1 MTKEQFFDAFGQI
14 DGAYILAAGDAL
26 YGKAETAR
34 VSYKKLVRTLIIAAV
49 IAALLTLTAYAA
61 GWFGLAGRVINDP
74 GGSSLPGEAGGTVDR
89 LHTVHHRDYISLGG
103 VIGSAEYQAA
113 AEWLAF
119 KGEYADKKT
128 AEQTEQGQ
136 PYYEWRD
143 LERSF
148 AADNETKEIC
158 RLYQVW
164 DETMWAKLQEIAAR
178 YGLALHTERRAIAN
192 AGDQSR
198 EHGAYED
205 GSFHISASAM
215 VAQERY
221 LYEVYLEKNGCL
233 PCDDMTAGGPYEY
246 EEWEYTTS
254 RGDKVSI
261 AVRDVSTNE
270 TWAQYEL
277 LVFYSGDGA
286 VMTVRASYGYQRGEG
301 GDEKLFA
308 ESLADSIDFSAV
320 AGADTP
326 ENAVLILKGG

>member
-148 AADNETKEIC
+148 AADEETREIC

-164 DETMWAKLQEIAAR
+164 DGTMWAKLQEISAR
-178 YGLALHTERRAIAN
+178 YGLALHTERR
-192 AGDQSR
+192 
-198 EHGAYED
+198 
-205 GSFHISASAM
+205 GS
-215 VAQERY
+215 E
-221 LYEVYLEKNGCL
+221 
-233 PCDDMTAGGPYEY
+233 P
-246 EEWEYTTS
+246 
-254 RGDKVSI
+254 
-261 AVRDVSTNE
+261 
-270 TWAQYEL
+270 
-277 LVFYSGDGA
+277 
-286 VMTVRASYGYQRGEG
+286 
-301 GDEKLFA
+301 
-308 ESLADSIDFSAV
+308 
-320 AGADTP
+320 
-326 ENAVLILKGG
+326 

>member
-14 DGAYILAAGDAL
+14 DGAYVLAAGDAL

-61 GWFGLAGRVINDP
+61 GRLGLTGRMISDP
-74 GGSSLPGEAGGTVDR
+74 GGSAFSGEAGETVRR

-103 VIGSAEYQAA
+103 MTGSAEYQAA

-119 KGEYADKKT
+119 KGDYADKKT

-148 AADNETKEIC
+148 APNEEVREIC

-164 DETMWAKLQEIAAR
+164 DGTMWAELQEITAR
-178 YGLALHTERRAIAN
+178 HGLALHTERRAIAN

-215 VAQERY
+215 IAQERH
-221 LYEVYLEKNGCL
+221 LYELYLEKNGCL
-233 PCDDMTAGGPYEY
+233 PCDDMAAGGSGEY
-246 EEWEYTTS
+246 GEWEYTTT
-254 RGDKVSI
+254 RGDDVSI
-261 AVRDVSTNE
+261 AVHDASTNE
-270 TWAQYEL
+270 AWAQYEL
-277 LVFYSGDGA
+277 LVFYSGDGS
-286 VMTVRASYGYQRGEG
+286 VMTVRASYGYQRGD

-308 ESLADSIDFSAV
+308 ERLADSIDFSAV
-320 AGADTP
+320 TGADTP
-326 ENAVLILKGG
+326 ENAVEALRKE